1 MSTSRYSRT
10 PILDVQRRLATPQS
24 TRRIKSAVSSG
35 SLVCNEIVMVEGQ
48 RLDQLAHSYYKDGR
62 LWWVIAAASG
72 IGWWLQVPPGTRV
85 LVPVDINAVMGLL

>member
-10 PILDVQRRLATPQS
+10 PILDVQRRLATPQAA
-24 TRRIKSAVSSG
+24 RRIKEAARGG
-35 SLVCNEIVMVEGQ
+35 SLAFEEFTLAEGQ
-48 RLDQLAHSYYKDGR
+48 RLDQIAQASYGDGR

-85 LVPVDINAVMGLL
+85 IVPTDINAVMRLL

>member
-10 PILDVQRRLATPQS
+10 PILDIQRRLATPQAAQ
-24 TRRIKSAVSSG
+24 RIKEAARNG
-35 SLVCNEIVMVEGQ
+35 SLAFDEFSLAEGQ
-48 RLDQLAHSYYKDGR
+48 RLDQIAAASYGDGR

-85 LVPVDINAVMGLL
+85 IVPTDINAVMRLL